1 MILKVRPMP
10 FERSIAGNSL
20 CNIIIWNRA
29 IYYEWF
35 ETQKSG
41 LNGWRISKVDPMGKQ
56 VKFLYRAARQA
67 KKNEAA
73 NAPRLSFM
81 VKDASVSLNPRF
93 SGA

>member
-1 MILKVRPMP
+1 
-10 FERSIAGNSL
+10 
-20 CNIIIWNRA
+20 
-29 IYYEWF
+29 
-35 ETQKSG
+35 
-41 LNGWRISKVDPMGKQ
+41 MGKQ